1 MKKKI
6 IIIGKKS
13 FLAVNLFAYLNRRSE
28 IKHVSFEKF
37 TKIKNLD
44 EIDYVINCSS
54 TFEYVNLKYNYKYDY
69 DYQISK
75 KIYKY
80 KKCKLVFLSSRKIYK
95 PDNNIKENGKIS
107 PIENYSKNKYI
118 TEKKILNILKNR
130 ALVLRISNVIGL
142 DENKRNRKLHKTFID
157 FFIKNTKKNIIF
169 NNKNIYKDFLPISI
183 FVRIVFLL
191 IKKNKFGIF
200 NVSMGKKVFLN
211 DLVGW
216 LNHYNTSKIIV
227 IDVPK
232 LNSRQFNKDIF
243 YLNNNKLIKNI
254 KIKFDLNDLKKE
266 CLRISK
272 KLFYDKKK

>member
-13 FLAVNLFAYLNRRSE
+13 FLAVNLFKYLNSRSE
-28 IKHVSFEKF
+28 IKHVSFKKF
-37 TKIKNLD
+37 ISYKNLD
-44 EIDYVINCSS
+44 NIDYVINCAS
-54 TFEYVNLKYNYKYDY
+54 TLEYVNLKYKYKYDY

-142 DENKRNRKLHKTFID
+142 NENKRNRKLHKTFID

-191 IKKNKFGIF
+191 IKNNKFGIF

-227 IDVPK
+227 MDVPK

-243 YLNNNKLIKNI
+243 YLNNSKLIKTI
-254 KIKFDLNDLKKE
+254 KINFDLNDLKKE

-272 KLFYDKKK
+272 KLFYGKKK

>member
-13 FLAVNLFAYLNRRSE
+13 FLAKNLFSYLKKRSE
-28 IKHVSFEKF
+28 VKHISFEKF
-37 TKIKNLD
+37 KKYLNLD

-54 TFEYVNLKYNYKYDY
+54 TFEYVNHKYNIKYDY

-75 KIYKY
+75 KIYPCKN
-80 KKCKLVFLSSRKIYK
+80 CKLVYLSSRKIYK
-95 PDNNIKENGKIS
+95 PDNNIKENGKIL
-107 PIENYSKNKYI
+107 PKENYSKNKYI
-118 TEKKILNILKNR
+118 TERKILNTLKNR
-130 ALVLRISNVIGL
+130 ALILRISNIIGL

-157 FFIKNTKKNIIF
+157 VFIKNIKKNIIF
-169 NNKNIYKDFLPISI
+169 NNKNIYKDFLPVNI

-191 IKKNKFGIF
+191 IKKNIFGIF

-211 DLVGW
+211 ELVGW
-216 LNHYNTSKIIV
+216 LNHYNTNKTII

-232 LNSRQFNKDIF
+232 INSRQFNKDIF
-243 YLNNNKLIKNI
+243 YLNNNKLLKTIN
-254 KIKFDLNDLKKE
+254 IKFDLNDLKKE

-272 KLFYDKKK
+272 KIFYGKKK